1 MCMKDFL
8 FFNYDWV
15 PNSTYLFRG
24 FEASGYS
31 CDFVNEQT
39 LHGFI
44 PQHRYRCVIAYL
56 HEPWHLPIINH
67 IRRTYLHN
75 SFWIQHDDTDEEQVQ
90 TWFDTPPDLI
100 LQREVTANTRNPY
113 ACPLYPQHFPIA
125 NIYREE
131 HQHKELDVVFI
142 GTPSNPRRAPFVKRL
157 IELSQTSLKHLR
169 WGLMYQQGKN
179 PELNIKA
186 INSAKIGVNFPGN
199 SYDSWRIWEYASAGV
214 GMIMPELPLK
224 SVTDKHQPFDEYVRI
239 KPDLTDLE
247 EKIVWMLED
256 DRWLDWGKRARL
268 SYLTFHKPEKCFEH
282 YHDIMIR
289 HAPIQPRQVV
299 PLSAEPFYAQWRKHP
314 V

>member
-1 MCMKDFL
+1 MKDFL

-15 PNSTYLFRG
+15 PNSTYLFRS
-24 FEASGYS
+24 FEACGYE

-39 LHGFI
+39 LPTFS
-44 PQHRYRCVIAYL
+44 PKDRYRVVVAYL
-56 HEPWHLPIINH
+56 HEPWHLPVLNYL
-67 IRRTYLHN
+67 RRTYLQN
-75 SFWIQHDDTDEEQVQ
+75 SYWVQHDDTDEEHVQ
-90 TWFDTPPDLI
+90 TWFDDPPDLI
-100 LQREVTANTRNPY
+100 IQREVTGNTKNPY
-113 ACPLYPQHFPIA
+113 NKPLYPQHFPIA
-125 NIYREE
+125 SIYRPE
-131 HQHKELDVVFI
+131 HQEKEIDVVFI
-142 GTPSNPRRAPFVKRL
+142 GTPSNPRRAPFVNKL
-157 IELSQTSLKHLR
+157 IELSKTSLKNLK
-169 WGLMYQQGKN
+169 WGLMYGAGKN

-186 INSAKIGVNFPGN
+186 INSAKVGVNFPGN

-239 KPDLTDLE
+239 NPDLTDLE